1 VLFAFTSNLVY
12 AATGALLR
20 QWLAQGSRL
29 LWFNRGMALVLVL
42 TAAWMATA

>member
-1 VLFAFTSNLVY
+1 VFAFASNLAY

-20 QWLAQGSRL
+20 QWLAQGRRL
-29 LWFNRGMALVLVL
+29 LWFNRAMALVLVA